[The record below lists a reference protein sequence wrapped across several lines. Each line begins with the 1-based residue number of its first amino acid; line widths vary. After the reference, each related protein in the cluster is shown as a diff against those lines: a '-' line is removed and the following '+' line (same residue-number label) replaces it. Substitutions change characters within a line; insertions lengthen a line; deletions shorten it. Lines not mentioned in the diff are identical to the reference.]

1 MRPLPTCMERAMS
14 DDVLERL
21 KGDRAA
27 FDQDADRWPEHR
39 SLFRIVNDSLTAAIA
54 RIESLQAEVER
65 LRNPWVRVEDDTY
78 PPIDPD
84 ENNSMSLPVCIAVDG
99 DSPNPLDDVVI
110 GWAYIAERKWYREDG
125 RRLKC
130 RIKYF
135 APIPELPQ
143 QDQEE
148 A

>member
-54 RIESLQAEVER
+54 RIESLQAEVDR
-65 LRNPWVRVEDDTY
+65 LHEVWARTE
-78 PPIDPD
+78 PD
-84 ENNSMSLPVCIAVDG
+84 GYGYHCPTEMPEAVAQK
-99 DSPNPLDDVVI
+99 L
-110 GWAYIAERKWYREDG
+110 YRE
-125 RRLKC
+125 
-130 RIKYF
+130 I
-135 APIPELPQ
+135 PQ